1 MKVITSLR
9 QMKRLKTYKEF
20 RLSSKQLDKAI
31 RDEEKYNKILHKYH
45 QLQQLGRNSYILRWE
60 LKKVKTGRRYV
71 NETYKRECFK

>member
-31 RDEEKYNKILHKYH
+31 RDEEKFNKILHKYH
-45 QLQQLGRNSYILRWE
+45 QLQQLGRNSYILKMGVEKSEDRQE
-60 LKKVKTGRRYV
+60 ICK
-71 NETYKRECFK
+71 

>member
-31 RDEEKYNKILHKYH
+31 RDEEKFNKILHKYH
-45 QLQQLGRNSYILRWE
+45 QLQQLGRNSCILKMGVEKSEDRQE
-60 LKKVKTGRRYV
+60 ICK
-71 NETYKRECFK
+71 